1 MSTQDVEL
9 SSDDM
14 KFRKKNSVKEAVAD
28 KSIFR
33 KERKASDNGYSSEGL
48 SIIILVF
55 SLLCFMIRGIKE
67 IYYQCV
73 FVVQGESIKTPGV

>member
-9 SSDDM
+9 SSEDM

-28 KSIFR
+28 KSIFM

-48 SIIILVF
+48 SIKMLVF
-55 SLLCFMIRGIKE
+55 SFLCFMNRGIKE
-67 IYYQCV
+67 ICYHCV
-73 FVVQGESIKTPGV
+73 FVVAYRVTFSTKI